1 MTHRSTGRL
10 TLPAAGGHERCHVVG
25 PHTRAE
31 CVRDMDARI
40 ARAIRSGGLTRGA
53 ALALYGDVVET
64 HPEDPCA
71 ARDHLEDVLDELTL
85 A

>member
-1 MTHRSTGRL
+1 MTHRSTGRRP
-10 TLPAAGGHERCHVVG
+10 LPAAGGHERCQVVG

-53 ALALYGDVVET
+53 ALALYGDAVASF
-64 HPEDPCA
+64 PEDPCA
-71 ARDHLEDVLDELTL
+71 ARAHLEDVLDDLTL